1 MRLTYGK
8 LINLDNLD
16 EQQRHQVGKNLNE
29 RIRQL
34 IQVRFRKNPLY
45 RVRIEEESKGISLS
59 VTGGAFVGYI
69 KSLVGS
75 DLIVVDGQSQRSTF
89 LKVSA
94 DYENIATESAYEESE
109 EIRRKYKRIGILTL
123 GTLLAVITTMITV
136 AARRV
141 YPALIILMFA
151 VGGGIGSMVGGMIGD
166 KYFQEQVQSEQ
177 KDEEVTQ
184 AKADWSAFIKD
195 LMADVENISV

>member
-8 LINLDNLD
+8 LIDLDNLD
-16 EQQRHQVGKNLNE
+16 EQQRHQVGENLNE

-34 IQVRFRKNPLY
+34 IQLRFQKNPLY
-45 RVRIEEESKGISLS
+45 QVHFEESNGISLS
-59 VTGGAFVGYI
+59 VTRGAFVGYAE
-69 KSLVGS
+69 SLVGS

-94 DYENIATESAYEESE
+94 DYENIATESAYEHSE
-109 EIRRKYKRIGILTL
+109 EIRRKYKIIGIVTL

-166 KYFQEQVQSEQ
+166 KYFQEQAQSEQ
-177 KDEEVTQ
+177 EDEEVNQ
-184 AKADWSAFIKD
+184 AKTDWNAFIKD
-195 LMADVENISV
+195 LMAEVENLSG